1 MTRRTNAGPVSR
13 GAAWLPPTDLPLR
26 GPRPAERR
34 RAYSGGGGERQTKPL
49 SSPLRS
55 NGEVARR
62 LLRRDGGGSS
72 SGPPTP
78 HEENQSPQP
87 DRPSLEPPRFERPES
102 PCPPAIAFGAH
113 HAPPVRDQNGSFHP
127 PRPQA
132 SPMHSRSPK
141 YMARLDAD
149 DEIARP
155 SAGFSTPSIAGPRA
169 ASGRCASPA
178 RVHSFLRPPP
188 PRPLRLVG
196 AADDPPPHSLREQG
210 GEQEKAAPVSRR
222 GFKSLRCVGL
232 SPRPSPPGRIPV
244 RPAWRGRRSK
254 RRRVGGRVLRPRSRP
269 NRRSWRTGR
278 R

>member
-13 GAAWLPPTDLPLR
+13 GAAWLPPTDLPPR

-34 RAYSGGGGERQTKPL
+34 RAYSGGGRERQTKHL

-78 HEENQSPQP
+78 HEGNQSQQP

-149 DEIARP
+149 DEISRP

-196 AADDPPPHSLREQG
+196 AADEPPPHSLREQG
-210 GEQEKAAPVSRR
+210 GEQEKSRARFQARLQISGVR
-222 GFKSLRCVGL
+222 GV
-232 SPRPSPPGRIPV
+232 
-244 RPAWRGRRSK
+244 
-254 RRRVGGRVLRPRSRP
+254 
-269 NRRSWRTGR
+269 
-278 R
+278 

>member
-1 MTRRTNAGPVSR
+1 MTRRTNDGPVSR

-26 GPRPAERR
+26 GSSPAERR
-34 RAYSGGGGERQTKPL
+34 RACTRGGRERQPRRL
-49 SSPLRS
+49 SLLRS

-127 PRPQA
+127 HRPQA

-141 YMARLDAD
+141 YMGRLDAD

-155 SAGFSTPSIAGPRA
+155 SAGFSTPSIAAPRA

-178 RVHSFLRPPP
+178 RVHSFLRPPS

-196 AADDPPPHSLREQG
+196 AADEPPPHSLREQG
-210 GEQEKAAPVSRR
+210 GEQEK
-222 GFKSLRCVGL
+222 K
-232 SPRPSPPGRIPV
+232 PRPFPG
-244 RPAWRGRRSK
+244 AASN
-254 RRRVGGRVLRPRSRP
+254 L
-269 NRRSWRTGR
+269 
-278 R
+278 